1 MAKKSI
7 TSISIDKS
15 ISHNKTASYRAELPC
30 DTIAGFHL
38 QNGKTGST
46 WRFRYRDLSSKA
58 RILNLGKFVDGTKD
72 RIQAAEL
79 ALSYRG
85 KVADGGDP
93 ASEAEKQ
100 LQQRKIKHAE
110 NVNSTVG
117 AYFHGIYTKH
127 QSRKINEG
135 KHNLGFIERY
145 FSNWFDWPMTS
156 VNKQHLKTWQLEM
169 ESKGLSHETIK
180 RSFGAFRTMLRHAV
194 NEEALDLDPTS
205 RFQLAPPTAAEKA
218 AKHDGSDSKTRRML
232 TAEELAGIN
241 KGVSRFNAECINNL
255 KKDNWKRPIPA
266 WFYPF
271 FRLAAYSGLRT
282 GDLYSLN
289 WNELNLQF
297 KRLNKTPR
305 KTQHH
310 NEPIEV
316 DLPLDDGITQV
327 LLDWYEYMGKPKSG
341 LVFPSMKTGG
351 QRDKKLHIIHWK
363 KALRLGGVTTAID
376 FYSLRHHYCSK
387 MVSKGVP
394 LFTVARLAGH
404 KSTKMIEQHYGH
416 LSPNAGRDAL
426 ALISGDFDSPTE
438 TRKESIN
445 G

>member
-85 KVADGGDP
+85 KVADCGDP
-93 ASEAEKQ
+93 ASEAEKE

-110 NVNSTVG
+110 NLNSTVG
-117 AYFHGIYTKH
+117 AYFNGIYTNH
-127 QSRKINEG
+127 QSRKKDGG
-135 KHNLGFIERY
+135 KHNLGYITRY
-145 FSNWFDWPMTS
+145 FSGWFDWPMNAVS
-156 VNKQHLKTWQLEM
+156 KHHLKVWQVDM
-169 ESKGLSHETIK
+169 EAKNLSHETIK
-180 RSFGAFRTMLRHAV
+180 RSFGALRTMLRHAV
-194 NEEALDLDPTS
+194 NEEVLESDPTS
-205 RFQLAPPTAAEKA
+205 RFTLAPPTALEKA
-218 AKHDGSDSKTRRML
+218 AKHDGSDSKSRRML
-232 TAEELAGIN
+232 TSEELAGIN
-241 KGVSRFNAECINNL
+241 KGMELFNAECADKL
-255 KKDNWKRPIPA
+255 KKPNWNRPIPA

-289 WNELNLQF
+289 WDELNLQF
-297 KRLNKTPR
+297 KRLTKTPK

-310 NEPIEV
+310 NDPISV
-316 DLPLDDGITQV
+316 DLPLDDGITRV
-327 LLDWYEYMGKPKSG
+327 LSDWYEFLGKPTGG
-341 LVFPSMKTGG
+341 LVFPNMQTGA
-351 QRDKKLHIIHWK
+351 QMDKKTHGKHWK
-363 KALRLGGVTTAID
+363 KVLRLGGVKTAID

-387 MVSKGVP
+387 MVSRGVP

-426 ALISGDFDSPTE
+426 ALISGDFDSSE
-438 TRKESIN
+438 EVAGEAVN